1 MADTVDTQFLAEMLQ
16 AIRADIADIKRDVHR
31 LEVRQTVLEGH
42 LGSLIVSI
50 QIIREEV
57 DDLRSDVKLI
67 KRRLELADTH

>member
-16 AIRADIADIKRDVHR
+16 AIRADIAEIKRDVHR

-57 DDLRSDVKLI
+57 DDMRADIKLI
-67 KRRLELADTH
+67 KRRLDLSDAA